1 MTNFKWEILETT
13 TINGELTA
21 VHYLLTANDSQHE
34 VKSEGHAE
42 VAGKITVPYA
52 EIRPLHIMDCLAE
65 MYMQDDPKSLKSR
78 LQEQLDYLKN
88 APNTDVPWKDQIFS
102 VKF

>member
-1 MTNFKWEILETT
+1 MTVFNWKILGTT
-13 TINGELTA
+13 SVSDELIS
-21 VHYLLTANDSQHE
+21 VHYLVTAKDDQHE
-34 VKSEGHAE
+34 VQSQGHAE

-52 EIRPLHIMDCLAE
+52 EIRASHIMDCLAE

-78 LQEQLDYLKN
+78 LQEQLDYLKTEVS
-88 APNTDVPWKDQIFS
+88 TDLPWQDQIFS

>member
-42 VAGKITVPYA
+42 VAGKITIPYT
-52 EIRPLHIMDCLAE
+52 EIRESTIIACLAE
-65 MYMQDDPKSLKSR
+65 MYMQDEPKSLKSR

-88 APNTDVPWKDQIFS
+88 AINTDVPWKDQIFS
-102 VKF
+102 VNL

>member
-1 MTNFKWEILETT
+1 MTNFKWIILETT

-42 VAGKITVPYA
+42 VAGKIPVPYA
-52 EIRPLHIMDCLAE
+52 EIRQSHIMDCLAE
-65 MYMQDDPKSLKSR
+65 MYMKDDPKSLKSR
-78 LQEQLDYLKN
+78 LQEQLDYLTTEVS
-88 APNTDVPWKDQIFS
+88 TDLPWQNQIFS